1 MAVGAALQKSDVFK
15 RFERLMPFYDTG
27 ANTPPT
33 ELSSLVGAIGQ

>member
-1 MAVGAALQKSDVFK
+1 MAVGAGLQKSEIFK

-33 ELSSLVGAIGQ
+33 GLSSLVGTIGQ